1 MEEKSKLDQEITMIK
16 NNSSKSISELKNFSL
31 FFKIFSTSFM
41 DQINSL
47 NDKITLYNE
56 KNNSIVNQSLL
67 STNLNSIV
75 DNFKQFNNNS
85 KNLITRIQNEL
96 INTLEVFTNT
106 QINIYQENNDEL
118 NNLYLNYN
126 NNKKILLNSKNNY
139 YKTFYNSKKQEV
151 EQQKKIKEGININ
164 EEEIDMLVKDKMEAK
179 HNEIIYKLEIDKFNK
194 GIDLLENDYT
204 KIKNKMEFAEQSR
217 ITFIKTSFDKYKK
230 FWNNYSKIINEYTE
244 AINILFSD
252 DICNKIQQENIKE
265 ISKFTGNTKQSI
277 ISSKEKFISYTDYCE
292 QAYQKNN
299 DNNKS
304 IPINFNF
311 NIDKNVKIKN
321 INNPKEKNKFYND
334 LINELIGEEEIPREK
349 IINLIEIFQ
358 YQKENEYNEKDFL
371 DVLIEKN
378 KSSLKFQNLKNL
390 ELLSIPIS
398 YITLKQ
404 SSIFDGKFE
413 LNFKIIFIAER
424 FFYQNKINNN
434 KVYLS
439 AILSK
444 NKFYRTKLFWRNV
457 IELKLVHKLE
467 DHISRMKNEVFKGL
481 FSKLGDKIGLGN
493 NNNNISHKNSFL
505 SQTRIIP
512 LIKNYNNL
520 EQNRICILDKM
531 ATKEMYTILKTS
543 IPNFSNFN
551 FPSIPSLDLI
561 SRLSQEYKLSNDIIN
576 YFVIYY
582 KVSNHTIR
590 QLLPHEKNL
599 NDNESNEKNM
609 NVKIRNIKIFANIIP
624 FLDYKDYNNL
634 LFVSKYY
641 NKKIKKKIYKYVL
654 KQKNTSMKTRLYI
667 WSNILKINELKKK
680 YNYKDILSKAN
691 DPKNKHEIELDIR
704 RTNVDEDQ
712 KELHKER
719 ITNILYAVSQ
729 CNFGIKYVQGMNFIV
744 SFLYEIYGEEETFF
758 IFLSFF
764 INTQYSIIFDKDLI
778 KLNEFFY
785 VFNRIV
791 SLLEPELSSSFNING
806 VNVNFF
812 ATPWFITLFSGSHQ
826 NLRDDKDNKN
836 ILIRIFDNYITS
848 GWKSMMV
855 VGCALL
861 HSFEN
866 RLMSMKYEDMLEFL
880 INGMLRSEFFM
891 KENENNLENYFMN
904 IKISKKLIRNI
915 EIEYSQEKMLK
926 ENSGKKK

>member
-179 HNEIIYKLEIDKFNK
+179 YNEIIYKLEIDKFNK

-334 LINELIGEEEIPREK
+334 LINELIGEE
-349 IINLIEIFQ
+349 
-358 YQKENEYNEKDFL
+358 
-371 DVLIEKN
+371 
-378 KSSLKFQNLKNL
+378 
-390 ELLSIPIS
+390 
-398 YITLKQ
+398 
-404 SSIFDGKFE
+404 
-413 LNFKIIFIAER
+413 
-424 FFYQNKINNN
+424 
-434 KVYLS
+434 
-439 AILSK
+439 
-444 NKFYRTKLFWRNV
+444 
-457 IELKLVHKLE
+457 
-467 DHISRMKNEVFKGL
+467 
-481 FSKLGDKIGLGN
+481 
-493 NNNNISHKNSFL
+493 
-505 SQTRIIP
+505 
-512 LIKNYNNL
+512 
-520 EQNRICILDKM
+520 
-531 ATKEMYTILKTS
+531 
-543 IPNFSNFN
+543 
-551 FPSIPSLDLI
+551 
-561 SRLSQEYKLSNDIIN
+561 
-576 YFVIYY
+576 
-582 KVSNHTIR
+582 
-590 QLLPHEKNL
+590 
-599 NDNESNEKNM
+599 
-609 NVKIRNIKIFANIIP
+609 
-624 FLDYKDYNNL
+624 
-634 LFVSKYY
+634 
-641 NKKIKKKIYKYVL
+641 
-654 KQKNTSMKTRLYI
+654 
-667 WSNILKINELKKK
+667 
-680 YNYKDILSKAN
+680 
-691 DPKNKHEIELDIR
+691 
-704 RTNVDEDQ
+704 
-712 KELHKER
+712 
-719 ITNILYAVSQ
+719 
-729 CNFGIKYVQGMNFIV
+729 
-744 SFLYEIYGEEETFF
+744 
-758 IFLSFF
+758 
-764 INTQYSIIFDKDLI
+764 
-778 KLNEFFY
+778 
-785 VFNRIV
+785 
-791 SLLEPELSSSFNING
+791 
-806 VNVNFF
+806 
-812 ATPWFITLFSGSHQ
+812 
-826 NLRDDKDNKN
+826 
-836 ILIRIFDNYITS
+836 
-848 GWKSMMV
+848 
-855 VGCALL
+855 
-861 HSFEN
+861 
-866 RLMSMKYEDMLEFL
+866 
-880 INGMLRSEFFM
+880 
-891 KENENNLENYFMN
+891 
-904 IKISKKLIRNI
+904 
-915 EIEYSQEKMLK
+915 
-926 ENSGKKK
+926 